1 MTAIDVRRIR
11 SFLPVV
17 CLGAALGS
25 FGTAIP
31 AEADDHSAG
40 SPTAN
45 LGSIAFPNSGATEAQ
60 TAFLTGM
67 KALHSFEFED
77 AGEAFREAQAIDP
90 DFGLAYW
97 GEALSYNHPLWSEQ
111 DRESAHAA
119 LTRYAPTPED
129 RANRT
134 PSGREKGLMEAVDVL
149 YGSGDK
155 LSRDI
160 AYSEAMQRLH
170 EAFPE
175 DDEIATR
182 HALSLLGTVRRGDRG
197 FGRQVRA
204 GAIALEVFA
213 RNPQHPG
220 AAHFIIHAFD
230 DPEHA
235 ILALPAAKMYAEIAP
250 AAPHALHM
258 PSHIFV
264 QLGMWEGVVASNDA
278 SYKAA
283 LDHVER
289 KGLKR
294 GRSEFHSLQ
303 WYHYGQLQL
312 GNDEMAQWA
321 LDEAFRTLEMFPS
334 GRVRRGTMS
343 MLARHTLETERWSDF
358 DHGVLTDADRNH
370 SALQFAA
377 GLSAAY
383 TGKLDAAQVALANI
397 RDSRR
402 RFEGKASTAYRARI
416 ITVEE
421 RELEAALELAR
432 GDDDAAEEFLVEATA
447 LETELNAPSGPPSP
461 MKPAHEMYG
470 EFLLERGRMEEAAE
484 QFNNALKR
492 TPNRIK
498 SVRGLERTGQHSIRL
513 AEDS

>member
-1 MTAIDVRRIR
+1 MTAVDVTRIR

-17 CLGAALGS
+17 CLGAALGL

-40 SPTAN
+40 SLTAN
-45 LGSIAFPNSGATEAQ
+45 LGSIDFPNSGAPEAQ
-60 TAFLTGM
+60 PAFLTGM

-119 LTRYAPTPED
+119 LARYAPTPQD

-134 PSGREKGLMEAVDVL
+134 PSGREKGLIEAVDVL

-170 EAFPE
+170 EVFPE
-175 DDEIATR
+175 DDEIATL

-213 RNPQHPG
+213 RNPKHPG

-235 ILALPAAKMYAEIAP
+235 ILALPAAKVYAEIAP

-343 MLARHTLETERWSDF
+343 MLARHTLGTERWSDF
-358 DHGVLTDADRNH
+358 DHGILTDADRNH

-416 ITVEE
+416 IAVEE
-421 RELEAALELAR
+421 RELEAALGLAR
-432 GDDDAAEEFLVEATA
+432 GDDDAAEEFLAEATA

-484 QFNNALKR
+484 QFNKALER
-492 TPNRIK
+492 TLNRIK
-498 SVRGLERTGQHSIRL
+498 SVRGLERTRQHSIRL